1 MASIFGQLVSTCF
14 GDYLDGEWFLWLATL
29 ALSLS
34 GIINNNDHDE
44 LENSLGL
51 TGKGAFQ
58 DEVEELDLEPREVVS
73 GAMEQ
78 EVSLQ

>member
-29 ALSLS
+29 AVSLS
-34 GIINNNDHDE
+34 SIINNNDHDE
-44 LENSLGL
+44 LENFLGL
-51 TGKGAFQ
+51 TGKAVVQ
-58 DEVEELDLEPREVVS
+58 DELEELDFEHGEVVS
-73 GAMEQ
+73 GAREE